1 MKVRHIDQGI
11 NPISVGKLYFSG
23 KYFTEGIRIGL
34 VAGMVALTV
43 SGTYKQGRCHLVFFY
58 FYLNN
63 FCFLKNFRKP

>member
-23 KYFTEGIRIGL
+23 KYFTEGIRIGG

-43 SGTYKQGRCHLVFFY
+43 SHT
-58 FYLNN
+58 
-63 FCFLKNFRKP
+63 